1 MSTFSKRFLRN
12 RSKAPDRFRQAR
24 HGTSTSDGGLSEY
37 ARILASLCEKMLRLT
52 AMRGLIA
59 LLKRYARSLDENLI
73 SFENATADVLRQT
86 LQSKELASCLASS
99 RLLCNSFNF

>member
-24 HGTSTSDGGLSEY
+24 HGGSPSDGGLSEY
-37 ARILASLCEKMLRLT
+37 ERILASLCEKVLRLT

-73 SFENATADVLRQT
+73 SFENATADVLRQNPTKQGTRELPREFPIT
-86 LQSKELASCLASS
+86 L
-99 RLLCNSFNF
+99 